1 MVTYN
6 EVPTH
11 DRRRTSSGS
20 RVFSCVREGRFWTPE
35 PSRERAFPYWYRPHD
50 PVDCNSFKSC

>member
-50 PVDCNSFKSC
+50 PVDCNFI